1 MPLTEEQQGRLGVE
15 LAALVPALKRAAPP
29 ERAKLVR
36 EALERAGAQ
45 PTWAE
50 WDECAAAL
58 LGDDAALICSDAL
71 QR

>member
-1 MPLTEEQQGRLGVE
+1 MPLTEEQQGRLCAE

-36 EALERAGAQ
+36 ELLERAGAQ

-50 WDECAAAL
+50 WDACTTAL
-58 LGDDAALICSDAL
+58 LGDDAALIRSDAL
-71 QR
+71 RR